1 MLKLCYRRR
10 CSKVAVLY
18 FPEYRISSLT
28 TLILSWLSLLSGLKG
43 RRSGCFVLRSASEVL
58 TQAAQWLIISNL
70 WARGE
75 NMNVYCESMKPSYW
89 TIWIHKA
96 IPLANCDHPPS
107 LDRGDGRKET
117 RHRNIANCNLQRSFA
132 SMAIMLKI
140 ESMKGCAFCYRSLLV
155 KLKWGGF
162 YLLWTISNNWL

>member
-1 MLKLCYRRR
+1 MLRCYRRP

-75 NMNVYCESMKPSYW
+75 NMNVYCESMKTSYW
-89 TIWIHKA
+89 TKWMDNA
-96 IPLANCDHPPS
+96 LPLVNCDHWPLTIIRPGRWAERNSASQHCKLQSPKKFRVNGNYAQNRIHEGMRVLLS
-107 LDRGDGRKET
+107 LAPRK
-117 RHRNIANCNLQRSFA
+117 
-132 SMAIMLKI
+132 
-140 ESMKGCAFCYRSLLV
+140 V
-155 KLKWGGF
+155 KMRWVLF
-162 YLLWTISNNWL
+162 T